1 MNKKDLVNA
10 VVDITGGPK
19 NLAENYV
26 DATIV
31 AIRDA
36 LVDGQ
41 LIRIEGFATL
51 TPGLRPARAGRN
63 PQTGE
68 PLQLD
73 AKPKVSVR
81 LHSDMLRRMR

>member
-10 VVDITGGPK
+10 VVVMAGGPK
-19 NLAENYV
+19 NLAESYV

-31 AIRDA
+31 AIKDA
-36 LVDGQ
+36 LADGDQ
-41 LIRIEGFATL
+41 IRIEGFATL
-51 TPGLRPARAGRN
+51 IPGVRPARAGRN
-63 PQTGE
+63 PRTGK

-81 LHSDMLRRMR
+81 LHSDMLQRMR